1 MSRVPSRRPPD
12 EPSNRELMTELEK
25 INDRLDRGDQW
36 FEEMKQL
43 RSDAKTLAQVAEG
56 YRLANLGGRLLL
68 WAVSVLA
75 AVGAWWKLVMH
86 GEWPK
91 P

>member
-1 MSRVPSRRPPD
+1 MSRLPSRRPPD
-12 EPSNRELMTELEK
+12 EPSNRELLAELEK

-36 FEEMKQL
+36 FAEMKQL
-43 RSDAKTLAQVAEG
+43 RTDAKTLAQVAEG

-68 WAVSVLA
+68 WTVSLLA
-75 AVGAWWKLVMH
+75 ALGALWKFVLH
-86 GEWPK
+86 GELPK